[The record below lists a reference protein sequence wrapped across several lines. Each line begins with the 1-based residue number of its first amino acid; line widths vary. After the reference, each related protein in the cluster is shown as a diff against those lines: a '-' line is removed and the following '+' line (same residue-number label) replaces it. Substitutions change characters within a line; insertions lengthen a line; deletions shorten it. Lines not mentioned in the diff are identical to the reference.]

1 MTQYR
6 SIASWAEK
14 FVREN
19 GLFLFVILA
28 LVGAFL
34 VLRTKGTKFVSLDQF
49 DTAIAYGQPVVVEFY
64 GNT

>member
-1 MTQYR
+1 MK
-6 SIASWAEK
+6 A

-19 GLFLFVILA
+19 GLFFVVLLV

-34 VLRTKGTKFVSLDQF
+34 MFRTKGTKFASLDEF
-49 DTAIAYGQPVVVEFY
+49 DTVIASGQPVIVEFY